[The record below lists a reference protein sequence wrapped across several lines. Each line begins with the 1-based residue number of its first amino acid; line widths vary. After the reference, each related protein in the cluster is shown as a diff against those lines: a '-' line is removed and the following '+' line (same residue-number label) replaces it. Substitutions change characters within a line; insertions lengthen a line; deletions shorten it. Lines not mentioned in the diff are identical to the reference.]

1 MRHCFTILLLLCVS
15 SAVLGQGG
23 GTGGTDR
30 TLVNDNYDFIAAN
43 RMLMW
48 MSNNGSFSHNPMSDG
63 SGVEWPAGSG
73 KFLVFTEG
81 LVYGGRVQGEIRIG
95 GATYRDGWQAGR
107 ILPDGTSDSPSA
119 SRNRVFRARRFGA
132 AWWNGRPTAE
142 RRRILTDLLEWPV
155 QFGAPWI
162 DADGNGMYE
171 PDTAV
176 WVQGGV
182 CDAPR
187 IPGDEAFWFVSN
199 DLDPS
204 RTSNLYGTQ
213 PIGLEVQTMVWSSAG
228 HPLLDNVVFR
238 EYTLINKGI
247 NDVTDMYLGA
257 WEDPDMG
264 AAFDDFSGVDT
275 ALGLAYTYN
284 GIKNDEVY
292 GIPPAT
298 GILWLQTPVR
308 AQPGFTARYGFG
320 IREGYANLPL
330 SSFAHYINGSA
341 TYMDP
346 ELGSVIGATH
356 MMNYLSGRL
365 WNGNP
370 FIDPTTGDVVAF
382 ALYGD
387 PVLAEGWTDGIVNS
401 PGDRRQIS
409 SCGPFTLAV
418 GDTQKVILARI
429 AVEGGNS
436 LLGVRVLRNAA
447 RQLHDVYRNIP
458 MGTAAPAFTSS
469 IRFPDSNSYEL
480 HVSGGPFPP
489 STLTADGELRKDG
502 LLIQRIPLYD
512 DGTHG
517 DELPGDGIYG
527 ATWTDVVTNAEG
539 VDLFVVS
546 RSSGVE
552 REWFVDSEIPIA
564 GAAAVR
570 IADVASDNRNFDGVA
585 NPGENIHVHIRFL
598 NQSINTLGPWHL
610 FLRDSAS
617 LKADWTVLRHPVSIP
632 AAGSSETVYDPGN
645 TNTYLS
651 ITIPKDTPGG
661 TTLRFPVAL
670 LSENYCYW
678 DDTLRIDV
686 VANDT
691 ISSHGLLAHVQG
703 KASGSL
709 GYVIT
714 RPESLTEHDYRVSVD
729 GEDFGTKSLRIEDVT
744 LNQTL
749 RSGLEIPNRLVHSTP
764 EVDGWRVT
772 IGTAFDQLVYDM
784 QGQKLSS
791 FTEKVSGTFSV
802 PSRSWFTIYGDNLL
816 TGEEGT
822 WGSRLR
828 QYDEIP
834 VRLVFDRTNGQKAL
848 RYVRGTNP
856 NYSFTGYFDVSLRAY
871 DISDTVHPRQL
882 MIGFIEQN
890 GRHSCDSV
898 YAPTFEAIDRE
909 ILFVFADDYTD
920 QPAAKFL
927 EPLSTGGENLDMLYS
942 IWALRYPNAPT
953 FEDGDAYTITASV
966 PVSNRDVYILAKPR
980 LLDVRSEPIRPASIA
995 LHAIYPNP
1003 ISAGG
1008 TNGATIRF
1016 DTPREGHARV
1026 AIYDL
1031 LGRRTATVVDQTL
1044 PEGTHTVRFD
1054 ARALR
1059 AGTYIIALE
1068 AEGERAARTVTIVK

>member
-15 SAVLGQGG
+15 STVLGQG

-30 TLVNDNYDFIAAN
+30 TLVNDHYDFIAAN

-48 MSNNGSFSHNPMSDG
+48 MSNNGKFSHNPMSDG

-81 LVYGGRVQGEIRIG
+81 LVYGGKVEGEIRIG
-95 GATYRDGWQAGR
+95 GATYRPGWEAGR
-107 ILPDGTSDSPSA
+107 LLHDGTPDDPNA
-119 SRNRVFRARRFGA
+119 PRNRVFRAHRFNA
-132 AWWNGRPTAE
+132 AWWNTRPTTE
-142 RRRILTDLLEWPV
+142 RTRILTDLLEWPV
-155 QFGAPWI
+155 QSGAPWI
-162 DADGNGMYE
+162 DADGNGTYD

-199 DLDPS
+199 DLDAS
-204 RTSNLYGTQ
+204 RTSRLYGTR
-213 PIGLEVQTMVWSSAG
+213 PIGLEVQTMVWATAG

-247 NDVTDMYLGA
+247 DDVTDMYLGA

-264 AAFDDFSGVDT
+264 EAFDDFSGVDT

-284 GIKNDEVY
+284 GIKDDEVY

-298 GILWLQTPVR
+298 GVLWLQRPVH
-308 AQPGFTARYGFG
+308 AQPGSTARYGLG

-330 SSFAHYINGSA
+330 SSFAHYINGSS

-346 ELGSVIGATH
+346 ALGAPQGAVH
-356 MMNYLSGRL
+356 MMNYLSGKK
-365 WNGNP
+365 WDGVP
-370 FIDPTTGDVVAF
+370 FVDPTTGTQVAF
-382 ALYGD
+382 TLAGD
-387 PVLAEGWTDGIVNS
+387 PILAKGWIDGLVHV

-429 AVEGGNS
+429 AVEADDN
-436 LLGVRVLRNAA
+436 LLGVRALRNAA
-447 RQLHDVYRNIP
+447 RQLRDIYRNIP
-458 MGTAAPAFTSS
+458 MGTAAPAFTSN
-469 IRFPDSNSYEL
+469 IRFPGSDAYEL

-489 STLTADGELRKDG
+489 STLTAEAELRRAG
-502 LLIQRIPLYD
+502 AVIRRIPLYD

-517 DELPGDGIYG
+517 DTLAGDGIYS
-527 ATWTDVVTNAEG
+527 ATWTDTVIHAEG
-539 VDLFVVS
+539 ADLVVVS

-552 REWFVDSEIPIA
+552 REWFVDSEIPLA

-570 IADVASDNRNFDGVA
+570 IADIASDNRSFDGIA
-585 NPGENIHVHIRFL
+585 NPGENIHVRIRFL
-598 NQSINTLGPWHL
+598 NQSPNNLGPWHL

-617 LKADWTVLRHPVSIP
+617 LEADWTVLRHPVSIP
-632 AAGSSETVYDPGN
+632 AGGSTETIYDPGS

-651 ITIPKDTPGG
+651 ITIPENTAGG
-661 TTLRFPVAL
+661 TTVLLPVTL
-670 LSENYCYW
+670 LSENYCLW
-678 DDTLRIDV
+678 NDTLRIDV

-691 ISSHGLLAHVQG
+691 ISSHGLLAHVEG
-703 KASGSL
+703 NASGSL

-714 RPESLTEHDYRVSVD
+714 RPESLTEHDYRVRVD
-729 GEDFGTKSLRIEDVT
+729 GEDFGTKTLRIEDVT

-772 IGTAFDQLVYDM
+772 IGTAFDMLVYNQ
-784 QGQKLSS
+784 QGERLMS
-791 FTEKVSGTFSV
+791 FTEKVRGEFSA
-802 PSRSWFTIYGDNLL
+802 PARSWFTIYEDDLL
-816 TGEEGT
+816 TGEEAT
-822 WGSRLR
+822 WGSRLK

-848 RYVRGTNP
+848 RYVRGMIP
-856 NYSFTGYFDVSLRAY
+856 NYSFQGYFNVPLRAY
-871 DISDTVHPRQL
+871 DIRDTVHPRQL
-882 MIGFIEQN
+882 MIGFNEQK
-890 GRHSCDSV
+890 GRPSCDSNF
-898 YAPTFEAIDRE
+898 ALTTEPIDRE
-909 ILFVFADDYTD
+909 YLFVFADDYTE
-920 QPAAKFL
+920 QPSAKFL
-927 EPLSTGGENLDMLYS
+927 EPLSTGGENLDMLYF
-942 IWALRYPNAPT
+942 IWAIRDATAPM
-953 FEDGDAYTITASV
+953 FEDGDAYTITAPV
-966 PVSNRDVYILAKPR
+966 PVSNRDVYILARPR
-980 LLDVRSEPIRPASIA
+980 LLGVTSEATRPSSIA
-995 LHAIYPNP
+995 LHAVYPNP
-1003 ISAGG
+1003 VNPGSANG
-1008 TNGATIRF
+1008 TVIRF

-1026 AIYDL
+1026 AVYDL
-1031 LGRRTATVVDQTL
+1031 LGRRVSTVVDQTL
-1044 PEGTHTVRFD
+1044 PAGTHAVRFD

-1059 AGTYIIALE
+1059 AGTYVIALE
-1068 AEGERAARTVTIVK
+1068 AEGERAARRMTILR